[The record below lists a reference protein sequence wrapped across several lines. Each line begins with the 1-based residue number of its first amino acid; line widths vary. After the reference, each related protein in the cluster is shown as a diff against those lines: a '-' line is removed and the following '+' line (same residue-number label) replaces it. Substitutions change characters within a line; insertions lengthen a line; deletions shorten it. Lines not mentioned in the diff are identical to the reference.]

1 MWRDRSAVGNGHYL
15 DLAAPWFL
23 LKAHF
28 LTFLMLSIPLV
39 FSAADQIKST
49 FFRDNDERQ
58 NILIAWLWGS
68 FVLHLLVGFWWDQ
81 VWNRWDGSQLL
92 PSQTPTTF
100 FGLILNSVP
109 KRKFN
114 KHKIATISSHQ
125 NPTKSL
131 YVLSFSFPFHLWK
144 VGFGWDEWLVT
155 CVEKWKLTKILK
167 TNDDW
172 TL

>member
-1 MWRDRSAVGNGHYL
+1 MFKVPKVCPDPKGMVFTHFVVPFFWFHAFFMCMTRLFWKDIGPGLLFLVAGTIDTKFRCSTGVTTANSTNKNPNANKLSWVINYRPTTPHDFWDSYP
-15 DLAAPWFL
+15 PWF
-23 LKAHF
+23 
-28 LTFLMLSIPLV
+28 
-39 FSAADQIKST
+39 
-49 FFRDNDERQ
+49 FR
-58 NILIAWLWGS
+58 
-68 FVLHLLVGFWWDQ
+68 
-81 VWNRWDGSQLL
+81 
-92 PSQTPTTF
+92 
-100 FGLILNSVP
+100 LILTSVP

-155 CVEKWKLTKILK
+155 WVEKWKLTK

>member
-1 MWRDRSAVGNGHYL
+1 MLLLLAVAIVVYIDVHVAVVVNVIGVAL
-15 DLAAPWFL
+15 IVVAEAPECYSWVDDGGDD
-23 LKAHF
+23 K
-28 LTFLMLSIPLV
+28 
-39 FSAADQIKST
+39 
-49 FFRDNDERQ
+49 
-58 NILIAWLWGS
+58 GS

-92 PSQTPTTF
+92 PSQTPTNHPSWIF
-100 FGLILNSVP
+100 WLILTSVP

-125 NPTKSL
+125 NPTKSF

-155 CVEKWKLTKILK
+155 CVEKWKLTK

>member
-1 MWRDRSAVGNGHYL
+1 MCYSCTALHVTKQDLRCSFRFSTPFSGFLDSQQRCHSRSFRATIQGDSALSFQVP
-15 DLAAPWFL
+15 APPF
-23 LKAHF
+23 
-28 LTFLMLSIPLV
+28 
-39 FSAADQIKST
+39 
-49 FFRDNDERQ
+49 
-58 NILIAWLWGS
+58 GS

-92 PSQTPTTF
+92 PSQTPTNHSSWIF
-100 FGLILNSVP
+100 WLILTSVP

-155 CVEKWKLTKILK
+155 CVEKWKLTK

>member
-1 MWRDRSAVGNGHYL
+1 MNLEYFWTHVGRFIPVELRAFQRDSAFSCCLHLTNL
-15 DLAAPWFL
+15 SFIICKDL
-23 LKAHF
+23 
-28 LTFLMLSIPLV
+28 
-39 FSAADQIKST
+39 
-49 FFRDNDERQ
+49 
-58 NILIAWLWGS
+58 GS

-92 PSQTPTTF
+92 PSQTPTNHPSWF
-100 FGLILNSVP
+100 FGLILTSVP

-155 CVEKWKLTKILK
+155 CVEKWKLTK